1 MGWGVV
7 ERHLAM
13 AWPTKKTHF
22 DASKPII
29 EGQGGG
35 QMVGL
40 LAFHP
45 TIRVRILLS
54 LQFLFGKL
62 FEKNENKRKRGREW
76 LTSKTLIKSE
86 FYDVIRNLALWS
98 AKTTDQIGL
107 FWNIPIAGIGLFWNV
122 SVTKF
127 HTKSCPKFLKRLGN
141 FKNIN
146 FTNLTIFR
154 QLLEKWATLPQHF
167 VTLAA
172 TTIST
177 LLLV

>member
-54 LQFLFGKL
+54 LHYSVNCLKRT
-62 FEKNENKRKRGREW
+62 KKRKRGREW
-76 LTSKTLIKSE
+76 LTFKTLIKSE

-154 QLLEKWATLPQHF
+154 HFLEKWATLPQHF